1 MPGVVAATAAAASP
15 SDRTSAMRVAGTL
28 RIAELRANNS
38 TADEFERRPMCAA
51 VAGHQDAAVRV
62 EIEIGS
68 APIGGEASRP
78 LDDRNH
84 RAEIVWFEARFKDEV
99 DEAGGKETIG
109 VAIGAEARELDRARH
124 SGRGR
129 GVSTLQLS
137 GRPRKH
143 RGATEP

>member
-62 EIEIGS
+62 AIQTGP
-68 APIGGEASRP
+68 ATIGGEASRP

-99 DEAGGKETIG
+99 DEAGGKQTIS
-109 VAIGAEARELDRARH
+109 VAIGAEPRQLE
-124 SGRGR
+124 RG
-129 GVSTLQLS
+129 L
-137 GRPRKH
+137 H
-143 RGATEP
+143 